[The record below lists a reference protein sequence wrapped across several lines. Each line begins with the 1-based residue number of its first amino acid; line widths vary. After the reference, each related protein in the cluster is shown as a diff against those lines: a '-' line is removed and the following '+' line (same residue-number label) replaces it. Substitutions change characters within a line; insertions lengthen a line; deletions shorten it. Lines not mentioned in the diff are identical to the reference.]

1 MFESIDRVVTRGEL
15 EAAISDL
22 IVKFELEYFGRGPQQ
37 IRTHLIGDMLLVRMS
52 GVLTPSELRLVRGA
66 NSAAATVLLKRMRT
80 QLIET
85 ATPLI
90 QLIVKKVTQVN
101 VVSMMYDLGLATDE
115 EIILLT
121 LSNAPDC
128 CETSMS

>member
-1 MFESIDRVVTRGEL
+1 M
-15 EAAISDL
+15 
-22 IVKFELEYFGRGPQQ
+22 
-37 IRTHLIGDMLLVRMS
+37 
-52 GVLTPSELRLVRGA
+52 
-66 NSAAATVLLKRMRT
+66 
-80 QLIET
+80 ET

-128 CETSMS
+128 CETAMS